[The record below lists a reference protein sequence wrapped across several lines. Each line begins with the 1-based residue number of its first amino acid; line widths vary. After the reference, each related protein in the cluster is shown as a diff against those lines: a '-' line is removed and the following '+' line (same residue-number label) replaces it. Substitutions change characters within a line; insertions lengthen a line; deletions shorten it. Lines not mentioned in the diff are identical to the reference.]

1 MASFLRSL
9 AVVSRPEFLPAMG
22 IGWFLIGFS
31 WGVAPPVEATTLL
44 VPAVLALAVLTLS
57 ALIGAQVNTLADSR
71 LDEADPRKV
80 PLVAAFATVGRQR
93 LVSVIILEFF
103 IAFALVLVL
112 SNLQGKIGL
121 LLLWFVGIY
130 LGYAYSAP
138 PIRLKSRSYLSIV
151 PLILVLCV
159 FPVLFV
165 YYTFSG
171 FFAPAFLLFLAG
183 QGIASYG
190 LVIATEIPD
199 YFEDRAMGVG
209 TVTVRLGLLRASRW
223 SLVLLVTGG
232 IFVLAAFAW
241 VLTAIDPYLNVFLLF
256 IAGGDYIVARKLITL
271 IDLAKQQEVDEENEV
286 RKDEILQIARQS
298 PGWITIVGQA
308 SVIVSL
314 VLLAGKFIWPG

>member
-22 IGWFLIGFS
+22 LGWFLIGFS
-31 WGVAPPVEATTLL
+31 WGVSPPAAATTLL
-44 VPAVLALAVLTLS
+44 IPAVLALAVLILS

-80 PLVAAFATVGRQR
+80 PLVAAFATVGRKR

-103 IAFALVLVL
+103 ITFALVLVL
-112 SNLQGKIGL
+112 ANLQGKIGL

-199 YFEDRAMGVG
+199 YFEDRAMGVR

-223 SLVLLVTGG
+223 SFVLLVAGG
-232 IFVLAAFAW
+232 ILVFAAFAW
-241 VLTAIDPYLNVFLLF
+241 VLTAIDPYLNIFLLF

-271 IDLAKQQEVDEENEV
+271 IDLSKKQAVDEENEA

-308 SVIVSL
+308 TVIVSL
-314 VLLAGKFIWPG
+314 VFLAGKFIWPG